1 MRAMLCHRAS
11 RPACGDK
18 SSRHIGRRSK
28 REIMNYS
35 ELNGWTVEVT
45 YRNGS
50 SPATFTI
57 EELEDIERHVDLRSD
72 WVAISI
78 NRCVSKPPSEPEFSA
93 ALSPILGR
101 RREDPCG

>member
-1 MRAMLCHRAS
+1 
-11 RPACGDK
+11 
-18 SSRHIGRRSK
+18 
-28 REIMNYS
+28 MNYRPK

-57 EELEDIERHVDLRSD
+57 EELKDIEQHLDLYSD

-78 NRCVSKPPSEPEFSA
+78 NRYVSKPPSHSQFSP
-93 ALSPILGR
+93 ALSPMSGR
-101 RREDPCG
+101 RRKDPYC

>member
-1 MRAMLCHRAS
+1 M
-11 RPACGDK
+11 
-18 SSRHIGRRSK
+18 GRRRK
-28 REIMNYS
+28 REIMDYS

-57 EELEDIERHVDLRSD
+57 EGLEDIEQHVDLRSD

-78 NRCVSKPPSEPEFSA
+78 NRYVSKPPSESEFSP
-93 ALSPILGR
+93 ALARS
-101 RREDPCG
+101 